1 MSPSPSAGVPPLV
14 PAVPPVPSAPSGPPV
29 PAVLPSP
36 RRAADGR
43 AMPFARAGQ
52 SARAVPSV
60 PIAPIAPTVPSTDS
74 AAVAHWY
81 RTRLGW
87 PVAEPSGDG
96 PVELLTG
103 LAFDVLEVPADA
115 GAAVLRRAAVGPVAL
130 AGDRAL
136 LLIAPGAADEVP
148 GVLAWLEWGG
158 VALDLT
164 AVGTGGR
171 MPAPPPPGTA
181 GTRGAA
187 VWLRPPVPGPYL
199 PCLPEPPG
207 AAGPA
212 AAEAGGHPGRV
223 RGPDLLRL
231 LDTVAT
237 ECHRAR
243 LLRPNSRTGIG
254 YLCDCPIRE

>member
-1 MSPSPSAGVPPLV
+1 M
-14 PAVPPVPSAPSGPPV
+14 AP
-29 PAVLPSP
+29 
-36 RRAADGR
+36 
-43 AMPFARAGQ
+43 
-52 SARAVPSV
+52 SARAARWGEP
-60 PIAPIAPTVPSTDS
+60 

-103 LAFDVLEVPADA
+103 LAFDVLEVPAEA
-115 GAAVLRRAAVGPVAL
+115 GVAVLRRAAVGPVAL

-136 LLIAPGAADEVP
+136 LLIAPGAAEEVP

-164 AVGTGGR
+164 AVGVGGR
-171 MPAPPPPGTA
+171 MPAPPPP

-207 AAGPA
+207 ATGPT
-212 AAEAGGHPGRV
+212 AAEADGHPERV